1 MVVGML
7 VSLNVCT
14 MQSVRDMVAVMR
26 TYAIGSNSEFDY
38 SEEIVNKEYG
48 EFIAAVERAS
58 S

>member
-1 MVVGML
+1 ML

>member
-26 TYAIGSNSEFDY
+26 TYAIGSDEEFGY
-38 SEEIVNKEYG
+38 SEEVVKKEYG
-48 EFIAAVERAS
+48 EFIAAVERYS

>member
-1 MVVGML
+1 ML

-26 TYAIGSNSEFDY
+26 TYAIGSDEEFGY
-38 SEEIVNKEYG
+38 SEEVVNKEYG
-48 EFIAAVERAS
+48 EFIAAVERYS